1 MSKDSTKTFLCLL
14 LFVYFCQLKHSRY
27 SIHVLQTEKGRDL
40 QLTGQTSFALH
51 VLNIQEWEMYHLLNK
66 CAKQVFVL
74 LTTYL
79 SLTTR

>member
-14 LFVYFCQLKHSRY
+14 LFVYFCQLKRSRY

-51 VLNIQEWEMYHLLNK
+51 VLNIQEVGNVPLIE
-66 CAKQVFVL
+66 QVCKTSFCSSY
-74 LTTYL
+74 YL
-79 SLTTR
+79 PFPYY